1 MSHPPP
7 TIEAVSDLQARQ
19 PPRGDDPDPVYRTIV
34 QAELDDHDAAD
45 LDDGEPGEWLEG
57 LRAVGLPV
65 RTPREPS
72 AATRVLV
79 ERSWAPA
86 TLAAY
91 ESAWANF
98 AAWCWA
104 TRRVE
109 ALEATEVDVAD
120 YLAYHVQAG
129 LSAAYMSRNL
139 AGITHGFEITGQ
151 PSPTRHPLV
160 TRTLAGAR
168 RQVGTAP
175 KQAAPI
181 RLDELR
187 KLVAGLAIVSN
198 RPPNHPIVRRDRAL
212 LLLGWAAALRASEL
226 VGLDVEDLTFTGDA
240 DRGTGGLLIKL
251 NRSKTD
257 QEARGRSIAVP
268 YSTHIGSCPA
278 RATQLLARERRTGP
292 LFRHIDRHGHLKGR
306 LSPDAVSTIVQ
317 RHIIDVL
324 GDDPGLYSGHSLRAG
339 FVTEMRARGIPPHL
353 IMRQTGHRDARML
366 TTYDRPTD
374 LFNEPPLAGEW
385 W

>member
-1 MSHPPP
+1 M
-7 TIEAVSDLQARQ
+7 TN
-19 PPRGDDPDPVYRTIV
+19 DPDDVG
-34 QAELDDHDAAD
+34 DNDD
-45 LDDGEPGEWLEG
+45 LDEPGEWLEG
-57 LRAVGLPV
+57 LRAAGLPV
-65 RTPREPS
+65 RAPREPS
-72 AATRVLV
+72 AATRELV
-79 ERSWAPA
+79 QRSWAPA
-86 TLAAY
+86 TLRAY

-139 AGITHGFEITGQ
+139 AGITHGFEISSR

-160 TRTLAGAR
+160 KRTLAGAR

-175 KQAAPI
+175 KQAAPL

-187 KLVAGLAIVSN
+187 KIVAAMAIVNN
-198 RPPNHPIVRRDRAL
+198 RAPGHPIVRRDRAL
-212 LLLGWAAALRASEL
+212 LLIGWAGALRASEL
-226 VGLDVEDLTFTGDA
+226 VGLHVDDITFTGDVV
-240 DRGTGGLLIKL
+240 DGSGGAIVRLT
-251 NRSKTD
+251 RSKTD
-257 QEARGRSIAVP
+257 QQARGRSVAIP

-278 RATQLLARERRTGP
+278 RAVQLLARERRTGP

-306 LSPDAVSTIVQ
+306 LSADTVSTIVQ
-317 RHIIDVL
+317 RHVTSIL
-324 GDDPGLYSGHSLRAG
+324 GHDPGLYSGHSLRAG
-339 FVTEMRARGIPPHL
+339 FVTEMRARQVPPHL

-374 LFNEPPLAGEW
+374 LFNEPPLAAMPFS
-385 W
+385 